1 MQLEIR
7 VVDDHDA
14 VKFHAA
20 ETIAADKFDAA
31 RAVDHRLNLPLADL
45 SPGPH
50 LLTIEATAGKASARR
65 DVRFAV
71 R

>member
-1 MQLEIR
+1 

-20 ETIAADKFDAA
+20 ETIAADRFDAS
-31 RAVDHRLNLPLADL
+31 RAVDHRFNLPLADL

-50 LLTIEATAGKASARR
+50 LLTIEAAAGRTTARR
-65 DVRFAV
+65 DVRFVV